1 MIKKLVLPDTRRR
14 ILCKDFLT
22 KTSPCL
28 VDKAS
33 AIQLHTLIFGQLL
46 LSATTGAVVRSVG
59 LEQPQRGVKDGQ
71 RGWRGPAQ
79 QGAGCDGDGNGK
91 WTWAGKTKDSTEH
104 RAPQ

>member
-28 VDKAS
+28 VHKAS
-33 AIQLHTLIFGQLL
+33 AIQSHTLIFGQLL
-46 LSATTGAVVRSVG
+46 LPETTGAVVRSVG
-59 LEQPQRGVKDGQ
+59 LEQLHREVKGGQ

-79 QGAGCDGDGNGK
+79 HGCDGEGDRKFDLCWQNQ
-91 WTWAGKTKDSTEH
+91 ALH

>member
-46 LSATTGAVVRSVG
+46 LPATTGAVVRSVG
-59 LEQPQRGVKDGQ
+59 LEQPQRGGQ
-71 RGWRGPAQ
+71 GWPEGLE
-79 QGAGCDGDGNGK
+79 GSSSTGC
-91 WTWAGKTKDSTEH
+91 
-104 RAPQ
+104 RV